1 MVAPCFLIGFR
12 FRWQA
17 GHWWRLL
24 ALVSDPRG
32 LGGQDES
39 LDGFADRATRGPV
52 VFAGST
58 SKFLLPGDRERRIFV
73 RVGGLDSSALGR
85 NKENANVTKRLILV
99 ILLLVV
105 IFGGIFGWK
114 YYSGMRMAAMMSAPP
129 PPAVVASAKVRVE
142 SWQPYLHAVG
152 SVTATQGI
160 DVTTEVAGKVSEI
173 LATSGQSVKAGDL
186 LLRLDDSVDEADL
199 MGLIAQRKLAQLQFE
214 RNSKLLKDKSVSRSD
229 YDQARASLDSAEAA
243 VAAKQALLHKKAI
256 RAPFSG
262 QLGIA
267 DINLGQYLSPGDA
280 IVPLQALDPVY
291 VDYSLPERHLPQ
303 VRVGQAVEV
312 EVQARSGRRFKG
324 VISAINPGIDR
335 GTRSLRLRATLDN
348 PDGLLRPGMFAEVS
362 TVLPLRDDILTLP
375 RTAVTYNP
383 YGESVF
389 IIQKQDAALV
399 VQNRPVKTGEV
410 RNGRVEIT
418 EGLAAG
424 DEVVS
429 AGQNKLRNGQ
439 PVTID
444 NRVKLDGKVS
454 GG

>member
-1 MVAPCFLIGFR
+1 M
-12 FRWQA
+12 
-17 GHWWRLL
+17 
-24 ALVSDPRG
+24 
-32 LGGQDES
+32 
-39 LDGFADRATRGPV
+39 
-52 VFAGST
+52 
-58 SKFLLPGDRERRIFV
+58 
-73 RVGGLDSSALGR
+73 
-85 NKENANVTKRLILV
+85 TKRLILV
-99 ILLLVV
+99 ALLLVV

-199 MGLIAQRKLAQLQFE
+199 KGLIAQRKLAQLQFE

-243 VAAKQALLHKKAI
+243 VDAKQALIHKKAI

-267 DINLGQYLSPGDA
+267 DLNLGQYLSPGDA

-291 VDYSLPERHLPQ
+291 VDYSLPERHLPE

-312 EVQARSGRRFKG
+312 AVQARPGRRFKG

-348 PDGLLRPGMFAEVS
+348 PDWLLRPGMFAEVS

-389 IIQKQDAALV
+389 VIQKKDSALV

-410 RNGRVEIT
+410 RDGRVEIT